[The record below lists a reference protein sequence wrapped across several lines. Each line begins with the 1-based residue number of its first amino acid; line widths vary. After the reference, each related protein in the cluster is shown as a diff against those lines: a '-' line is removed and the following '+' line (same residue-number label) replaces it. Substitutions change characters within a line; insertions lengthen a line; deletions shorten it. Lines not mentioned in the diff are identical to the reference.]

1 METVVMAIEDYTKNN
16 IDRIVHLEQ
25 KQKLVT
31 EFFSKAKDNIGR
43 VLCAIRGTIFTMID
57 MASEEIEKTSKLS
70 KFNIIDG
77 RQIRFDYWVMYR
89 EYETLVD
96 YTYQMLD
103 AILKGKN
110 N

>member
-1 METVVMAIEDYTKNN
+1 MAIEDYTKNN

-31 EFFSKAKDNIGR
+31 EFFSIAKDNIGR